1 VEHGRRE
8 AEGRA
13 GAVTVVEAILLSI
26 VALTAAWSGFAA
38 AQWST
43 DSNVKL
49 AESST
54 AQLAG
59 NRAALQAAET
69 RNFDASAFD
78 GWFAAY
84 TVGNARAMEIAERRF
99 RPEFRVAFDA
109 WQATSPETNP
119 DAPPAPIFMPE
130 YEQPQLEE
138 AQALDEEAD
147 RHFQEGT
154 KAGRNS
160 DDYVRVTVFL
170 ASVLFIVGI
179 STQFRA
185 SRARY
190 GLVGVGVVMLAV
202 AFVQLAQLPRPEF

>member
-1 VEHGRRE
+1 
-8 AEGRA
+8 
-13 GAVTVVEAILLSI
+13 
-26 VALTAAWSGFAA
+26 
-38 AQWST
+38 
-43 DSNVKL
+43 
-49 AESST
+49 
-54 AQLAG
+54 
-59 NRAALQAAET
+59 
-69 RNFDASAFD
+69 
-78 GWFAAY
+78 
-84 TVGNARAMEIAERRF
+84 
-99 RPEFRVAFDA
+99 
-109 WQATSPETNP
+109 
-119 DAPPAPIFMPE
+119 MPE